1 MLVAM
6 FNQKRYAEMET
17 LARRMAERYPG
28 LGMGWKALGT
38 ALLQQ
43 GRSEEALMPLR
54 KATGLS
60 QGDPQPH
67 NNLGSALLKLNRL
80 SEAEASYRRALELKP
95 DSAEAHYNLGDALDG
110 QNRLPEAEASYRCA
124 LEANPNFAEAH
135 NNLGNMLLKQGRLH
149 EAEAAYR
156 RALELK
162 PAFAEAHN
170 NLGNTLLKLDRL
182 SEAEASYRRALELKP
197 DYAEAHYNL
206 GDFLCKQSRFLE
218 AEASLRRTVEF
229 KPNYAEA
236 HIGLGLVFRGIGKLD
251 DAVASYRRA
260 LEIKHDFAEAYE
272 GLGNALQDLGKLDD
286 AVASFR
292 RALEIKPDFVEAHD
306 SLGFTLRHLGKI
318 DEAVAS
324 YRRALEIEPDFA
336 MVQGNLLYTCSLLPG
351 QHAAPMLAEAR
362 RYGELVL
369 RQARPHAA
377 WRNVPDPGR
386 RLRVGL
392 VSGDLCA
399 HPVGYFLENV
409 LAALSAHAA
418 GSLEFFAYSNHSRTD
433 AVTGRIKASCRGWH
447 QAERLSDEAL
457 ARRIH
462 DDGTDIL
469 LDLSG
474 HTDHNRLPVFAWK
487 PAPVQAAWLGYWATT
502 GVAAVDYLIADPWTL
517 PETEEIYFTEKIWRL
532 PETRLCFTPPDA
544 DVAVAPLPA
553 LANGRITFGCFNNLS
568 KLNDAV
574 VALWARVLATVPG
587 SRLFLKAK
595 QLDEAGVRQSIAE
608 RFAAHGIGAGRLLL
622 EGFEL
627 RAKYLAAYHRVD
639 IALDPFPFTGATTSA
654 EGLWMG
660 VPVLTLAGDSFLSRQ
675 GVGLLMNAGL
685 PEWIAANADDYVARA
700 ASHAGDPQR
709 LAALRGGLRRQALA
723 SPIFDAPRFARHFE
737 AALRGMWARWC
748 IQQQGKTL

>member
-1 MLVAM
+1 MTSPRKNATRKAAGREPSPQEINMLVAM

-17 LARRMAERYPG
+17 LARRMTERYPDH
-28 LGMGWKALGT
+28 GMGWKAMGT
-38 ALLQQ
+38 ALLLQ
-43 GRSEEALMPLR
+43 GRNEEALMPLR

-110 QNRLPEAEASYRCA
+110 QNRLPEAEASYRRA
-124 LEANPNFAEAH
+124 LEIKPGFAEAH
-135 NNLGNMLLKQGRLH
+135 YNLGNTLMKLGRLSEAEDSFRRTLEHKPSYAKAHCYLGVSLYDQGRFS
-149 EAEAAYR
+149 EAEASYHR
-156 RALELK
+156 SLELK
-162 PAFAEAHN
+162 PDFIEAHN
-170 NLGNTLLKLDRL
+170 NLGNTLRELFRP
-182 SEAEASYRRALELKP
+182 SEAE
-197 DYAEAHYNL
+197 
-206 GDFLCKQSRFLE
+206 
-218 AEASLRRTVEF
+218 
-229 KPNYAEA
+229 
-236 HIGLGLVFRGIGKLD
+236 
-251 DAVASYRRA
+251 
-260 LEIKHDFAEAYE
+260 
-272 GLGNALQDLGKLDD
+272 
-286 AVASFR
+286 ASFR
-292 RALEIKPDFVEAHD
+292 RALELNPDDDKIHCNLALALNDQGRCSEAEAACRRALALKPDCVEAH
-306 SLGFTLRHLGKI
+306 SGLSNVLQGLGKL
-318 DEAVAS
+318 DEAVAN
-324 YRRALEIEPDFA
+324 YRRVLELKPDFA
-336 MVQGNLLYTCSLLPG
+336 IAQGCLLFACNYLPD
-351 QHAAPMLAEAR
+351 QPPALKLAEAR

-487 PAPVQAAWLGYWATT
+487 PAPVQAAWLGYLATT

-532 PETRLCFTPPDA
+532 PETYLCFTPPDA

-574 VALWARVLATVPG
+574 VALWARVLAAVPG

-595 QLDEAGVRQSIAE
+595 QLDEAGVRQSVAE
-608 RFAAHGIGAGRLLL
+608 RFAAHGIGAGRLILKGFVPRAEYL
-622 EGFEL
+622 EL
-627 RAKYLAAYHRVD
+627 YQQVD
-639 IALDPFPFTGATTSA
+639 IALDPFPYPGITTSA

-700 ASHAGDPQR
+700 ASHAGDLQR

-737 AALRGMWARWC
+737 AALRGMWAQRC
-748 IQQQGKTL
+748 DQQQGKAL